1 MGMRLRIV
9 MGLMAGLILAGC
21 SADYGTDQHGQKV
34 PAASVDGQWLVINYW
49 AEWCAPCRK
58 EIPELNR
65 LAEEGR
71 SKGFRVLG
79 VNFDGLRDAELAKAS
94 QALGVRYTV
103 LADDPAPRYSLPRS
117 EALPVTY
124 IIDADGKMREQLLGE
139 QTAAGLQARLSAL
152 REEKQ

>member
-1 MGMRLRIV
+1 MGVRLRIV
-9 MGLMAGLILAGC
+9 MGLMVGLILAGC
-21 SADYGTDQHGQKV
+21 SADYGTDQHGRKV
-34 PAASVDGQWLVINYW
+34 PAVSVDGQWLVINYW

-58 EIPELNR
+58 EIPELNH

-71 SKGFRVLG
+71 VKGFRVLG
-79 VNFDGLRDAELAKAS
+79 VNFDGLRDADLAKAS
-94 QALGVRYTV
+94 QALGVQYTV

-124 IIDADGKMREQLLGE
+124 IVDPDGKMREQLLGE

>member
-1 MGMRLRIV
+1 
-9 MGLMAGLILAGC
+9 MGLVAGLLLAGC

-34 PAASVDGQWLVINYW
+34 TAASMDGQWLVINYW

-65 LAEEGR
+65 LAEEGQA
-71 SKGFRVLG
+71 KGFRVLG
-79 VNFDGLRDAELAKAS
+79 VNYDGLRDADLAKAT
-94 QALGVRYTV
+94 QALAVQYTV

-124 IIDADGKMREQLLGE
+124 IVDPEGKLREQLLGE
-139 QTAAGLQARLSAL
+139 QTAAGLQARLTAL
-152 REEKQ
+152 REEKH

>member
-1 MGMRLRIV
+1 MRVRLRIV

-58 EIPELNR
+58 EIPELNG
-65 LAEEGR
+65 LAEEGKA
-71 SKGFRVLG
+71 KGFRVLG
-79 VNFDGLRDAELAKAS
+79 VNFDGLRDADLLKAS
-94 QALGVRYTV
+94 QTLGVRYTV
-103 LADDPAPRYSLPRS
+103 LADDPAPRFSLPRS

-124 IIDADGKMREQLLGE
+124 IIDPQGKMREQLLGE
-139 QTAAGLQARLSAL
+139 QTAAGLQARLSAF
-152 REEKQ
+152 RGEKQ

>member
-1 MGMRLRIV
+1 MGVRLRIV

-34 PAASVDGQWLVINYW
+34 PAAGVDGQWLVINYW

-58 EIPELNR
+58 EIPELNH
-65 LAEEGR
+65 LAEEG
-71 SKGFRVLG
+71 KAQGFRVLG
-79 VNFDGLRDAELAKAS
+79 VNFDGLRDADLAKAS
-94 QALGVRYTV
+94 QALGVQYTV

-124 IIDADGKMREQLLGE
+124 IIDPEGKMREQLLGE

-152 REEKQ
+152 RGEKQ

>member
-1 MGMRLRIV
+1 MGVRLRIV

-34 PAASVDGQWLVINYW
+34 SAASVDGQWLVINYW

-58 EIPELNR
+58 EIPELNH
-65 LAEEGR
+65 LAAEGKA
-71 SKGFRVLG
+71 KGFRVLG
-79 VNFDGLRDAELAKAS
+79 VNFDGLRDADLAKAS
-94 QALGVRYTV
+94 QALGVQYTV

-124 IIDADGKMREQLLGE
+124 LIDPEGRMREQLLGE

>member
-1 MGMRLRIV
+1 MGVRLRIV

-58 EIPELNR
+58 EIPELNN
-65 LAEEGR
+65 LAEQGTAN
-71 SKGFRVLG
+71 GFRVLG
-79 VNFDGLRDAELAKAS
+79 VNFDGLRDADLAKAS
-94 QALGVRYTV
+94 QALGVQYTV

-124 IIDADGKMREQLLGE
+124 IVDPEGKMREQLLGE

>member
-1 MGMRLRIV
+1 MGVRLRIV
-9 MGLMAGLILAGC
+9 MGLIAGLILAGC

-58 EIPELNR
+58 EIPELNG
-65 LAEEGR
+65 LAEQGK
-71 SKGFRVLG
+71 SQGFRVLG
-79 VNFDGLRDAELAKAS
+79 VNFDGLRDTELAKAS
-94 QALGVRYTV
+94 QALGVQYTV
-103 LADDPAPRYSLPRS
+103 LADDPAPRYQLPRS

-124 IIDADGKMREQLLGE
+124 IIDPAGKMREQLLGE

-152 REEKQ
+152 REEKR